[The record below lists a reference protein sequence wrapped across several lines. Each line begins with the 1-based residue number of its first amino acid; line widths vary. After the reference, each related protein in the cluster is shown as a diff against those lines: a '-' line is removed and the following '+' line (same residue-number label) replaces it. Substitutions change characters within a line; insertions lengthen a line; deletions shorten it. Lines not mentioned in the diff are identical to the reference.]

1 MPTLSERFHYIEDK
15 MKRRDI
21 DRMSTEKSILT
32 TLEKLQ
38 VEILKLNSHMKLI
51 DFKIILRKIIL
62 GVKLFV
68 PLKF

>member
-1 MPTLSERFHYIEDK
+1 
-15 MKRRDI
+15 
-21 DRMSTEKSILT
+21 MSTEKSILT